1 MNNLTP
7 SPLSNI
13 TLENEQS
20 ELELLKMENKKL
32 KCELELREIES
43 RKKDEYIKAQANL
56 IQSQET
62 EINSQFTNFHDVN
75 QSQALLIRSLKDQIN
90 SFLALQKANLSSKS
104 LN

>member
-1 MNNLTP
+1 LNNLTP

-56 IQSQET
+56 IQSQ
-62 EINSQFTNFHDVN
+62 
-75 QSQALLIRSLKDQIN
+75 ALLIRSLKDQIN